1 MDKEIAALK
10 NQLDELKAKYA
21 EIAEAFAALQKRF
34 LDIDAL
40 YSITTSL
47 SAVSDFDDLAKR
59 TREIFH
65 NVITVDSFT
74 LLVLEHEASQGVTI
88 MKRFG
93 PTGEEP
99 RVDEVLRNKV
109 FKQAIQKHKIVY
121 IKNIS
126 KRTNHVPIDLGI
138 GKTAAS
144 LLCLPLLSETNSV
157 LGLLNLCRKEKAA
170 FGSDEVVFC
179 SKIADQIARALN
191 KILLYEH
198 TKQLSITDELT
209 EVFNRR
215 YFSQQFEREIQR
227 AKRYHHSIALIMLDI
242 DHFKAYNDRY
252 GHTLGDHAL
261 KTVACKLEKILR
273 KADIVARFGGDEF
286 IIMLPEIAKEQAHK
300 VANKLRKEIERTSSA
315 NDAEPSDLDIT
326 ISLGVAVYPQDAS
339 EPHQLIEL
347 ADAALYTAKSLGRN
361 CVAVHEVESP
371 AVQRAT
377 KTRPKLAEKSG
388 ANNHP

>member
-10 NQLDELKAKYA
+10 NQLDELKEKYA
-21 EIAEAFAALQKRF
+21 EIAEAFADLQKRF
-34 LDIDAL
+34 WDIDAL

-65 NVITVDSFT
+65 NVITVDSFS

-93 PTGEEP
+93 PMGEEP

-109 FKQAIQKHKIVY
+109 FKQAIQKHKIVH
-121 IKNIS
+121 IKDTS
-126 KRTNHVPIDLGI
+126 KRTNHLPVDLGI
-138 GKTAAS
+138 GNAAA
-144 LLCLPLLSETNSV
+144 LLCLPLISETNSV
-157 LGLLNLCRKEKAA
+157 LGLLNLCRKEKFA

-286 IIMLPEIAKEQAHK
+286 IIMLPEITKEQAHK
-300 VANKLRKEIERTSSA
+300 VANKLRKEIEKTPSS

-371 AVQRAT
+371 AVQQAT
-377 KTRPKLAEKSG
+377 KTRSKLAEKSG
-388 ANNHP
+388 VQLS